1 MCGAGGEN
9 ALLLTGHGV
18 FGKDIG
24 FILYRGVVFSPLL
37 NIKTQ
42 NGSFADAM
50 MVLRPIA
57 DGDKTASG
65 VVSDYSDPCVFI
77 HLFLQVAVV
86 VEVLCSMS

>member
-1 MCGAGGEN
+1 
-9 ALLLTGHGV
+9 
-18 FGKDIG
+18 
-24 FILYRGVVFSPLL
+24 
-37 NIKTQ
+37 
-42 NGSFADAM
+42 M